1 MPKRKHCDRAAEA
14 RQKQLY
20 LIFDD
25 WSGGYT
31 IRHVNLPSGPSHLT
45 AVSGEVAEQRLPPP
59 FLRLPGT
66 RGLANY
72 FAYAFGASIIAAL
85 PQHPLSDNAMPIF
98 DVRKR
103 SFISDLCKRSFISG
117 LRGLS
122 HLPPR
127 W

>member
-31 IRHVNLPSGPSHLT
+31 IRHVNL
-45 AVSGEVAEQRLPPP
+45 
-59 FLRLPGT
+59 

>member
-20 LIFDD
+20 LIFVD

-59 FLRLPGT
+59 AGDAWACQLFRVRLW
-66 RGLANY
+66 RQHNR
-72 FAYAFGASIIAAL
+72 GASAT
-85 PQHPLSDNAMPIF
+85 SSE
-98 DVRKR
+98 R
-103 SFISDLCKRSFISG
+103 
-117 LRGLS
+117 
-122 HLPPR
+122 
-127 W
+127 